1 MLPGVVGELDPIMT
15 AAADNFLALAVVG
28 FMKLNDALAV
38 DRTGALTVVELVDGV
53 DESGR
58 IGLDRA
64 PDTFPLDKILGVEVA
79 DSLGI
84 NNNKT
89 SFKLVS

>member
-1 MLPGVVGELDPIMT
+1 MT

-53 DESGR
+53 DDRGR

-64 PDTFPLDKILGVEVA
+64 PDTFPLDMMLGVEVA
-79 DSLGI
+79 ESLGTGRFS
-84 NNNKT
+84 KCL
-89 SFKLVS
+89 SVK